1 MDYSFQDKGERQAL
15 KLTSGRIVVKIGTQ
29 LLTDVKGQTPQQ
41 QIVALLDVVAQLRER
56 GLEIVI
62 VSSGAVGMGMRAMQ
76 VSRRPKS
83 LDKLQAYA
91 AIGQNHLMRCYV
103 EAAEK
108 HGFTCGQLLLTAADL
123 HDLDRN
129 RHVSQCLDALLAAGV
144 LPVINENDS
153 VCTDEIKVGDNDT
166 LAAYVATM
174 CRASLTILLTTV
186 DAMHELQ
193 DDSTLGER
201 VSVVRE
207 LSAKVKA
214 QAKGTDGNEFSTGG
228 MQTKLR
234 AAEIVNR
241 TGDYLVVAGGK
252 EGFSVLLD
260 ILDGKDVGTVFVPRR
275 QGHMHSRQR
284 FLAFFAEPAGTLII
298 DSGAEKALCQQNR
311 SLLPGGVLGTRGVFH
326 RGDTVR
332 IVNAEN
338 KEIGRGIINFAHDEM
353 ARICGV
359 QSGKLA
365 ACLQREVHIP
375 EVIHRDYMVLEEA

>member
-15 KLTSGRIVVKIGTQ
+15 KLTSGRIVIKIGTQ
-29 LLTDVKGQTPQQ
+29 LLTDVKSRTPQQ
-41 QIVALLDVVAQLRER
+41 QVAALMDIISQLRER
-56 GLEIVI
+56 GLEVVV
-62 VSSGAVGMGMRAMQ
+62 VSSGAVGMGLRAMQ
-76 VSRRPKS
+76 TTRRPKA
-83 LDKLQAYA
+83 LDKIQAYA
-91 AIGQNHLMRCYV
+91 AIGQNHLMRCYI

-129 RHVSQCLDALLAAGV
+129 RHVSQCLDALAVGV
-144 LPVINENDS
+144 MPVINENDS
-153 VCTDEIKVGDNDT
+153 VCTDEIKIGDNDT
-166 LAAYVATM
+166 LAAYVAAM

-186 DAMHELQ
+186 DAMHELL
-193 DDSTLGER
+193 DDGSLGRR
-201 VSVVRE
+201 VSVVHE

-228 MQTKLR
+228 MLTKLR

-252 EGFSVLLD
+252 DGFPVLLD
-260 ILDGKDVGTVFVPRR
+260 ILDGKDVGTVFVPKR
-275 QGHMHSRQR
+275 QGRMHSRQR
-284 FLAFFAEPAGTLII
+284 FLAFFAEPAGTLIV
-298 DSGAEKALCQQNR
+298 DSGAEKAICQLNR

-332 IVNAEN
+332 IVNSEN
-338 KEIGRGIINFAHDEM
+338 KEIGRGITNFAHDEM

-365 ACLQREVHIP
+365 ECLQREVHIP
-375 EVIHRDYMVLEEA
+375 EVIHRDYMVLEEF